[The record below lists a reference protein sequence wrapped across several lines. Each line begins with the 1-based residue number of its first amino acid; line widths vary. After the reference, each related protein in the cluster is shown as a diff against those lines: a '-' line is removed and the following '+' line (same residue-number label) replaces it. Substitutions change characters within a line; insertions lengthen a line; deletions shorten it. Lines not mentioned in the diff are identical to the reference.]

1 MPCFDK
7 KLEASRPESL
17 DDGIDCVITPR
28 EIVTMLQELNL
39 DFKSFL
45 TEDTSLYGAIT
56 AGWDPRVHWASNLG
70 GTCGGYAY
78 QYVTAVQRLHPGSQ
92 MIVLEGRNSDI
103 VEYRLLHDDRIIAA
117 ASELSGFRNIQNLV
131 RKLTSGSGSERKR
144 NISSAEERRT
154 GPKANSREMAPA
166 ATADPYHSD
175 YIEVNACPGACMN
188 GGGLLNGEQNSL
200 KRKQL
205 VQTLN
210 KRHGE
215 ELAMVDPLTLGPKLE
230 EAAPPAFARVRLRAR
245 QAGRRKG
252 SRLCWEHLVSK
263 V

>member
-1 MPCFDK
+1 
-7 KLEASRPESL
+7 
-17 DDGIDCVITPR
+17 
-28 EIVTMLQELNL
+28 
-39 DFKSFL
+39 
-45 TEDTSLYGAIT
+45 
-56 AGWDPRVHWASNLG
+56 
-70 GTCGGYAY
+70 
-78 QYVTAVQRLHPGSQ
+78 

-144 NISSAEERRT
+144 NITALRKRRT
-154 GPKANSREMAPA
+154 GPKANSREMAAATA

-230 EAAPPAFARVRLRAR
+230 EAAARPLSLEYVFAPVK
-245 QAGRRKG
+245 QAVEKD
-252 SRLCWEHLVSK
+252 LVS
-263 V
+263 VGSTW